1 MKTSENSKKA
11 EPFFGQIDKER
22 NIYELAHLHHQNR
35 RDIAEFIDLLKDPSS
50 DAPLF
55 LGKGVVDGSKKYP
68 IQDNVVNFTETAQ
81 ASDEWQKLNTQF
93 LNYHKS
99 LTVYTLINSMP
110 INNYVALNS
119 EIGLMKNVRVLD
131 VGGGTGH
138 SFATF
143 FQYPETIEYYLLD
156 PNLRLL
162 HDQFIRLYP
171 KLSYLKMGHMLGN
184 AEQLPIKDN
193 SFDVVTSISM
203 IDHVDDYKQFV
214 SEAYRVLKTGG
225 KFLVTSHLDVPAS
238 NEDTTKVRS
247 KLFSVSF
254 WERVA
259 RYLYYRKHAVG
270 SDDHTLH
277 LENEKPIADALLE
290 SGFKITKQEV
300 FKRYFYFVA
309 EK

>member
-1 MKTSENSKKA
+1 MKTLENKEYESTYLN
-11 EPFFGQIDKER
+11 QIDKER
-22 NIYELAHLHHQNR
+22 NIYELAELHQQNR
-35 RDIAEFIDLLKDPSS
+35 KEVSEYIDLLKDPSS
-50 DAPLF
+50 ESSLTLNGNFIA
-55 LGKGVVDGSKKYP
+55 GSKKYP
-68 IQDNVVNFTETAQ
+68 IHNNVINFTENAQ
-81 ASDEWQKLNTQF
+81 TSEEWKKLNTQF

-110 INNYVALNS
+110 INNYVSLKS
-119 EIGLMKNVRVLD
+119 EIGLLKNVKVLD

-143 FQYPETIEYYLLD
+143 FQHPETIDYYLLD

-171 KLSYLKMGHMLGN
+171 KLSYLKMGHILGS
-184 AEQLPIKDN
+184 AEQLPIKTE

-203 IDHVDDYKQFV
+203 IDHLDNYKQFIA
-214 SEAYRVLKTGG
+214 EAYRVLKQGG
-225 KFLVTSHLDVPAS
+225 KFLVTSHLDVPPSA
-238 NEDTTKVRS
+238 EDTTRSKS

-254 WERVA
+254 WERLA
-259 RYLYYRKHAVG
+259 RYLFYKKHAVG

-277 LENEKPIADALLE
+277 LENEIPIEKALLE
-290 SGFKITKQEV
+290 VGFKIRKQEV